1 MSILS
6 LFGGAPV
13 PCCPRV
19 GPYVH
24 GVDRL
29 MEPADIVAAE
39 ALAAQLRTLVRISEV
54 PNTPFTGGFSFRGRW
69 Q

>member
-1 MSILS
+1 MLILT

-13 PCCPRV
+13 PYCPRV

-24 GVDRL
+24 GVDR
-29 MEPADIVAAE
+29 MVTAADIATAG
-39 ALAAQLRTLVRISEV
+39 ALTAQLVVLVRISEV

>member
-1 MSILS
+1 MLT

-13 PCCPRV
+13 PYSPRL

-29 MEPADIVAAE
+29 ATPDDIATAD
-39 ALAAQLRTLVRISEV
+39 ALTARLVLLVRLSEV